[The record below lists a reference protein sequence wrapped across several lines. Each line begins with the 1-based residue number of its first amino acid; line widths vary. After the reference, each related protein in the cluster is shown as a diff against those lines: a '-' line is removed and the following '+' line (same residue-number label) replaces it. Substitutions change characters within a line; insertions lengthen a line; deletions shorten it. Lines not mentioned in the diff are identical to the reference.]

1 MPPRKGVSDA
11 LDSKDNPGL
20 FGWAGCRI
28 ACTSKVHSLALTL
41 VFQLRSVWR
50 SRAVVITFYLSVES
64 WEESR
69 WLGNCRPHT
78 LFVGCGELKVHTAF
92 RHPCTQLLQK
102 RRAFSRYLSLSLW
115 QPAGCVGTA
124 FWANSVVLWS
134 SAMTHAFPA
143 PVSCGLS
150 FWDFD
155 MPRAALE
162 DAGACLWASV
172 CKLWLPC
179 LCPAFLWG
187 MEFQNESWTWP
198 WSRQVNAPCS

>member
-1 MPPRKGVSDA
+1 MSFSAEVSVKELSSGDYVSA
-11 LDSKDNPGL
+11 QCCESG
-20 FGWAGCRI
+20 GIQVAGELQ
-28 ACTSKVHSLALTL
+28 A
-41 VFQLRSVWR
+41 
-50 SRAVVITFYLSVES
+50 
-64 WEESR
+64 
-69 WLGNCRPHT
+69 PH
-78 LFVGCGELKVHTAF
+78 FVGCSELKVHTAF
-92 RHPCTQLLQK
+92 RHPCMQLLQ
-102 RRAFSRYLSLSLW
+102 RRAFSRYLSPLLW

-124 FWANSVVLWS
+124 FWANSVMLWS

-155 MPRAALE
+155 TPRAALE
-162 DAGACLWASV
+162 DAGARLWASV